1 MTTLTTPTWLL
12 LLATTFALA
21 ACSSKEGRIESGLKK
36 GAEFARQADWDKAN
50 VEVRNVLQID
60 PKNGPA
66 YLIAAQATEAQGDAR
81 KAFNQY
87 AKALEL
93 APTLIEA
100 KVGMARLLVLNN
112 ELALAEER
120 IKEIL
125 LAQPQHPVGRTL
137 KGALLVR
144 QGKADEALALVE
156 QVAKDTNPVPV
167 DARLLLAGVYANK
180 TQWPAALAVL
190 EAGLKADP
198 KNMAL
203 IQAAVS
209 LVASNPQDK
218 TLAAK
223 AADFYKGA
231 VEASPKN
238 RDLWLGWAS
247 YHLARKELDPA
258 EAVLRAAIT
267 AQPDDGKRL
276 LALVE
281 FLATSRGAEVA
292 EKQYLD
298 FIKDKP
304 RDMAL
309 RFGLAKLYR
318 DTNRLALS
326 QQELQKIADQKEDAP
341 SALSARTQL
350 AAFRVAEG
358 KQDEAQA
365 LLAEVLKANPRDNAA
380 LVLRGRLALMAGN
393 AKDAVV
399 DLRAALRDQA
409 GSTEIVQLLAQA
421 HRAANEP
428 QLAREVLADATKLK
442 PQDLVLRGMLVADMA
457 DMADNK
463 DFKSAYAELD
473 NAIKAQPAATPLY
486 EMKAQLALR
495 QKDVALAQKTLE
507 QLKSQNP
514 KLALPYV
521 RLGQFYTQQKKY
533 DAALKEYDAG
543 AAALPSD
550 PTFYIASVTLLTS
563 LKRHGEAAA
572 RIEAARKASPQ
583 NVLHLQL
590 AGEMA
595 LNRRDW
601 AAAEKSFS
609 ELVSAMPTQGT
620 GYLSLAKAQGAKG
633 DSAAALATL
642 AQGEKAAPTDRSL
655 VMARAEWFSRLK
667 RYDEAIAVYEA
678 LHRQYPEDDV
688 VVNNLAYL
696 LAEIKGDKPS
706 VARALALAGRFA
718 QSPNPGYLD
727 SLGWIH
733 YQSGQYDKAVTYL
746 ERAVALAQPSP
757 LLQLH
762 LGKALVKNGDAN
774 RGRALIQKAIDS
786 KANLP
791 RLDEARALLAQG

>member
-1 MTTLTTPTWLL
+1 MTHLTAPTRLL
-12 LLATTFALA
+12 LLAITTLVLA
-21 ACSSKEGRIESGLKK
+21 ACGSREGRIESGLKK

-60 PKNGPA
+60 PKNGAA
-66 YLIAAQATEAQGDAR
+66 YVIAARATEAQGDPR

-120 IKEIL
+120 IKDIL
-125 LAQPQHPVGRTL
+125 QAQPQHPVARTL
-137 KGALLVR
+137 QGALLVR
-144 QGKADEALALVE
+144 QGRADEALALVQ
-156 QVAKDTNPVPV
+156 QVAKDTSPVPV
-167 DARLLLAGVYANK
+167 DTRLLLAGVYANQA
-180 TQWPAALAVL
+180 QWPAALAVL
-190 EAGLKADP
+190 EAGLKEDP
-198 KNMAL
+198 KNLGL

-209 LVASNPQDK
+209 LVASDPQD
-218 TLAAK
+218 TVLAGK
-223 AADFYKGA
+223 ALGFYKGA

-238 RDLWLGWAS
+238 RDLWLGWAG
-247 YHLARKELDPA
+247 YHLARKELDAA
-258 EAVLRAAIT
+258 EAVLRAAIK
-267 AQPDDGKRL
+267 AQPDDGKRQ
-276 LALVE
+276 LALME
-281 FLATSRGAEVA
+281 FLATSRGTEVA
-292 EKQYLD
+292 EKQYLA
-298 FIKDKP
+298 FMADKP
-304 RDMAL
+304 RDMAM

-318 DTNRLALS
+318 DSNRSAQS
-326 QQELQKIADQKEDAP
+326 QQELQKIVDQKEDVP

-358 KQDEAQA
+358 KLGEAQL

-380 LVLRGRLALMAGN
+380 LVLRGRLSLLNGN

-409 GSTEIVQLLAQA
+409 GSTEVVQLLAQA
-421 HRAANEP
+421 HRAASEP
-428 QLAREVLADATKLK
+428 QLAREVLVDATKLK

-457 DMADNK
+457 DSK
-463 DFKSAYAELD
+463 DFKSAFAEID
-473 NAIKAQPAATPLY
+473 SAIKLQPTAVPLY
-486 EMKAQLALR
+486 EMKAQMALR
-495 QKDVALAQKTLE
+495 QKDLALAQKTLE
-507 QLKSQNP
+507 QLKAQNP

-521 RLGQFYTQQKKY
+521 RLGQFYTQQKKF

-543 AAALPSD
+543 AAAVPSD
-550 PTFYIASVTLLTS
+550 PTPYIASVTLLTS
-563 LKRHGEAAA
+563 LNRHAEAAA
-572 RIEAARKASPQ
+572 RIEAARKVSPQ

-595 LNRRDW
+595 MNRRDW
-601 AAAEKSFS
+601 VAAEKFFT
-609 ELVSAMPTQGT
+609 ELVGVMPGQGA

-633 DSAAALATL
+633 DSAGALATL
-642 AQGEKAAPTDRSL
+642 AQGEKAAPADRSL
-655 VMARAEWFSRLK
+655 VMARAEWFSRLR
-667 RYDEAIAVYEA
+667 RYDEAIAVYES
-678 LHRQYPEDDV
+678 LHQQYPEDDV

-718 QSPNPGYLD
+718 LSPNPGYLD

-762 LGKALVKNGDAN
+762 LGKALVKNGDAS
-774 RGRALIQKAIDS
+774 RGRVLIQKAIDS
-786 KANLP
+786 KVNLP

>member
-1 MTTLTTPTWLL
+1 MTTLTTPTRLL
-12 LLATTFALA
+12 LLATTLALA
-21 ACSSKEGRIESGLKK
+21 ACGSKEGRIESGLKK

-66 YLIAAQATEAQGDAR
+66 YLIAAQATEAQGDPR

-93 APTLIEA
+93 APTLIDA

-125 LAQPQHPVGRTL
+125 LAQPQHPIGRTL
-137 KGALLVR
+137 QGALLVR
-144 QGKADEALALVE
+144 QGKADEALALVL

-180 TQWPAALAVL
+180 AQWQEALAVL

-258 EAVLRAAIT
+258 EAVLRAAIK
-267 AQPDDGKRL
+267 AQPDDGKRP

-358 KQDEAQA
+358 KLDDAQA

-393 AKDAVV
+393 GKDAVV

-457 DMADNK
+457 DSK

-473 NAIKAQPAATPLY
+473 NAIKLQPAATPLY

-495 QKDVALAQKTLE
+495 QKDLPLAQKTLE

-543 AAALPSD
+543 AAAVPAD

-572 RIEAARKASPQ
+572 RIEAARKESPQ

-601 AAAEKSFS
+601 PAAEKSFT
-609 ELVSAMPTQGT
+609 ELVAAMPTQGT
-620 GYLSLAKAQGAKG
+620 GYLSLAKVQGAKG

-667 RYDEAIAVYEA
+667 RYDEAIALYEA
-678 LHRQYPEDDV
+678 LHKQYPEDDL

-786 KANLP
+786 KVDLP

>member
-1 MTTLTTPTWLL
+1 MTTLTTPTLLL
-12 LLATTFALA
+12 LLATTLALA
-21 ACSSKEGRIESGLKK
+21 ACGSKEGRIESGLKK

-66 YLIAAQATEAQGDAR
+66 YLIAAQATEAQGDPR

-93 APTLIEA
+93 APTLIDA

-120 IKEIL
+120 IKEVL
-125 LAQPQHPVGRTL
+125 LAQPQHPIGRTL
-137 KGALLVR
+137 QGALLVR
-144 QGKADEALALVE
+144 QGKADEALALVL

-180 TQWPAALAVL
+180 AQWQEALAVL
-190 EAGLKADP
+190 EAGLKVDP

-209 LVASNPQDK
+209 MVASNPQDA

-223 AADFYKGA
+223 AAGFYKGA

-238 RDLWLGWAS
+238 RELWLGWAN

-258 EAVLRAAIT
+258 EAVLRAAIK
-267 AQPDDGKRL
+267 AQSDDGKRP
-276 LALVE
+276 LALLE
-281 FLATSRGAEVA
+281 FLATSRGADVA
-292 EKQYLD
+292 EKQYLE

-318 DTNRLALS
+318 DTNRLAQT

-358 KQDEAQA
+358 KLDDAQA

-380 LVLRGRLALMAGN
+380 LILRGRLALMAGN

-457 DMADNK
+457 DSK
-463 DFKSAYAELD
+463 DFKSAHAELD
-473 NAIKAQPAATPLY
+473 NAIKLQPAATPLY

-495 QKDVALAQKTLE
+495 QKDLPLAQKTLE

-543 AAALPSD
+543 AAAVPAD
-550 PTFYIASVTLLTS
+550 PTFYIAYVTLLTS

-572 RIEAARKASPQ
+572 RIEAARKESPQ

-601 AAAEKSFS
+601 PAAEKSFT
-609 ELVSAMPTQGT
+609 ELVAAMPTQGT
-620 GYLSLAKAQGAKG
+620 GYLSLAKVQGAKG

-655 VMARAEWFSRLK
+655 VMARAEWLSRLK
-667 RYDEAIAVYEA
+667 RYDEAIALYEA
-678 LHRQYPEDDV
+678 LHKQYPEDDL

-696 LAEIKGDKPS
+696 LAEIKGDKPN

-762 LGKALVKNGDAN
+762 LGKALVKNGDAS

-786 KANLP
+786 KVDLP